1 MNFPN
6 TNKRDLIFSYIL
18 PGLLIAL
25 PALLYITYRA
35 VNLSFTHDESLSFF
49 IANGDPSYALTP
61 NNHLLN
67 TVLMR
72 TFGNLFGN
80 SEFALRLP
88 NILAFILYC
97 AAGLSIIKNLKKP
110 EISILLFAILVL
122 NCLMFE
128 FFGLARGYGISMG
141 MLMVSFYFFTK
152 LSNQALTLKTYT
164 VYVACTLLFSQ
175 LALYANFNALNVHL
189 AILPALL
196 FSSIQFAK
204 KKTDKQN
211 RRSAILLFLSVFII
225 DLVALIPAI
234 LRLKFMEGTNE
245 LAVFGNHNGLW
256 QTTIKSLL
264 TAFYYHQQDY
274 PVTFNL
280 MLWSVASIFVLG
292 CIWFLRN
299 IYYKEF
305 NNFTL
310 LFFIFCL
317 YLLAPV
323 LQEFIFN
330 IPYPF
335 LRTAIMYFP
344 VFSLV
349 IIFLFSDLYS
359 ASKSLFLKAGL
370 IVILT
375 GVSAFTVYA
384 VYVKRNF
391 TNTSEWYYDKY
402 DKEMLDL
409 IDKDRLSCKNPDSV
423 SISNHWTFTP
433 VINFYRVTKNYSWL
447 KPVNKEDYKKADY
460 YICYTADVSKIPADS
475 LQLIKSFDDI
485 SVALYKEYIPK

>member
-1 MNFPN
+1 MNFSN

-25 PALLYITYRA
+25 PALLYISYRA

-49 IANGDPSYALTP
+49 IANGDPSYAMTP

-72 TFGNLFGN
+72 IFGNLFGN
-80 SEFALRLP
+80 SEFSLRLP

-122 NCLMFE
+122 NSPMFE

-152 LSNQALTLKTYT
+152 LNNQALTLKTYT
-164 VYVACTLLFSQ
+164 VYMACTFLFSQ
-175 LALYANFNALNVHL
+175 LAVYANFNALNVHL
-189 AILPALL
+189 AILPAIL

-204 KKTDKQN
+204 RKAGRQN
-211 RRSAILLFLSVFII
+211 GRAAILLFLSVFII

-234 LRLKFMEGTNE
+234 LRLKFMESTNE
-245 LAVFGNHNGLW
+245 LAVFGNHDGLW

-264 TAFYYHQQDY
+264 TSFYYHQQDY
-274 PVTFNL
+274 PVAFNI
-280 MLWSVASIFVLG
+280 MLWSVASIFVMG
-292 CIWFLRN
+292 FIWFLRN
-299 IYYKEF
+299 IYYKKF

-330 IPYPF
+330 IPYPS

-349 IIFLFSDLYS
+349 MIFLFSDLYS
-359 ASKSLFLKAGL
+359 ASKGIFLKASL
-370 IVILT
+370 VVMLT
-375 GVSAFTVYA
+375 GVSAFAVYS

-391 TNTSEWYYDKY
+391 TNTSEWAYDMHDKY
-402 DKEMLDL
+402 MIEL
-409 IDKDRLSCKNPDSV
+409 IEKDRMFCKNPDSV
-423 SISNHWTFTP
+423 TISNHWTFAP
-433 VINFYRVTKNYSWL
+433 AIEFYRVTRNYSWL
-447 KPVNKEDYKKADY
+447 KPVIKENYKRADY
-460 YICYTADVSKIPADS
+460 YICYSADVSKIPADS
-475 LQLIKSFDDI
+475 LQLIKSFDDN
-485 SVALYKEYIPK
+485 SVSLYKEYTPK